1 MHVDTCL
8 LHKIYRGTSVGDDCF
23 GKTYP
28 VLIMNAL
35 GALHQ
40 GAGSRFYVFTCLLET
55 VLKVGVH
62 TAHKCNSKMGTSQAA
77 HFLCD

>member
-40 GAGSRFYVFTCLLET
+40 GAGSRFYVFYLSSRDCA
-55 VLKVGVH
+55 KSG
-62 TAHKCNSKMGTSQAA
+62 SSYGTQM
-77 HFLCD
+77 